1 MKRWTFLLAAML
13 VVPIILLGLGCS
25 GQSAKPP
32 VTAKK
37 PVTTEYQGVK
47 VTDDYRWLENIN
59 EPAVQKWI
67 DEQNQYSRTF
77 LDRIPER
84 KDIYNYL
91 EKIYGKESKDY
102 YSLQYRGGMIF
113 AKKSQPPLEQP
124 LLVTLASADDTTTER
139 VVLDVNKLDTTG
151 HTAIDFYAPSLD
163 GKLVAVSLSEGGT
176 EEGTVYVYD
185 AETGQATSD
194 TVPRVN
200 GPTAGGSV
208 AWNGDGTGF
217 YYTHYPR
224 FGERPE
230 EDLSFY
236 QEVYFHKLGT
246 PSDSDTYVIGKDFPR
261 IAEIELQTSPDGKYI
276 LAVVA
281 NGDGGQFAHYLLSP
295 NGKWTQITQFDDKVT
310 TAVFGP
316 DQALYLMSLADSP
329 HGKILRVSLTRPNL
343 SSATVAVPTGE
354 PIIKSF
360 VPARNVIYVV
370 DLLGGPM
377 QMHVFDHSGN
387 MQGTVEIEPVSSV
400 NGLLSI
406 GDDKV
411 LFNNTSYTVPPAWFE
426 YEPDLKTPIRT
437 QLFQTSPADFSNV
450 EVVREFATAEDGTK
464 IPMSILQPKG
474 TRRDGE
480 NPTVLYGYGA
490 YGISQTPYFDPEN
503 AVWLDNGGVYV
514 IANIRGGGEYGE
526 EWHLAGN
533 LANKQTTFSDF
544 ATVAE
549 WLITA
554 QYTSREKLAIEG
566 GSAGGLLMGAELT
579 QHPDLFRAV
588 VSYVGVY
595 DALRSEFEPNGQ
607 FNITEFGSVENPEQ
621 FKALYAYSPY
631 HHVADSV
638 PYPAVLMLTG
648 VNDQRVSP
656 ANSFKMTA
664 RLQAATSSKQP
675 ILLRTSYNAG
685 HGIGSSL
692 SQKLNQQA
700 DVWAFLFDELGLRY
714 RPM

>member
-1 MKRWTFLLAAML
+1 MRRMTLMTAVMLVAAML
-13 VVPIILLGLGCS
+13 LFGLGCS
-25 GQSAKPP
+25 QQTAKPP

-47 VTDDYRWLENIN
+47 VTDDYQWLENIN
-59 EPAVQKWI
+59 DPAVKTWI
-67 DEQNQYSRTF
+67 DEQNQYARTF

-84 KDIYNYL
+84 KDIFDYL

-102 YSLQYRGGMIF
+102 YSLQYWGGMIF

-151 HTAIDFYAPSLD
+151 HTAIDFYSPSLD
-163 GKLVAVSLSEGGT
+163 GKMVAVSLSEGGS

-185 AETGQATSD
+185 VATGESTSD

-208 AWNGDGTGF
+208 AWNADGSGF
-217 YYTHYPR
+217 YYTRYPH

-230 EDLSFY
+230 EDLAFY
-236 QEVYFHKLGT
+236 QQVYFHKLGT
-246 PSDSDTYVIGKDFPR
+246 PSDSDTYVIGKEFPR
-261 IAEIELQTSPDGKYI
+261 IAEIELYTSPDGKYV

-281 NGDGGQFAHYLLSP
+281 NGDGGEYAHYLLSP
-295 NGKWTQITQFDDKVT
+295 NGKWTQITQFSDKVT
-310 TAVFGP
+310 TAKFGP
-316 DQALYLMSLADSP
+316 DQALYMMSSNDAP
-329 HGKILRVSLTRPNL
+329 HGKVIRVPLSKPRL
-343 SSATVAVPTGE
+343 SSATIVVPSGQ
-354 PIIKSF
+354 PVIKDF
-360 VPARNVIYVV
+360 IPARNVVYVT
-370 DLLGGPM
+370 DLFGGPM
-377 QMHVFDHSGN
+377 QMRVFDHNGN
-387 MQGTVEIEPVSSV
+387 MQDSVHIEPVSAV
-400 NGLLSI
+400 YGMLSI
-406 GDDKV
+406 GDDKI
-411 LFNNTSYTVPPAWFE
+411 LFNNESYTVPPAWFE
-426 YEPDLKTPIRT
+426 YEPDFEKPMRT
-437 QLFQTSPADFSNV
+437 QLFQTSPADFKNI

-474 TRRDGE
+474 VRRDKE

-490 YGISQTPYFDPEN
+490 YGISQTPYFDPGN

-514 IANIRGGGEYGE
+514 YANIRGGGEYGE

-544 ATVAE
+544 TTVAE
-549 WLITA
+549 WLIA
-554 QYTSREKLAIEG
+554 AEYTSREKLAIEG

-607 FNITEFGSVENPEQ
+607 FNITEFGTVKNPEQ
-621 FKALYAYSPY
+621 FQALYAYSPY
-631 HHVADSV
+631 HHVVDSV

-664 RLQAATSSKQP
+664 RLQTATSSKQP
-675 ILLRTSYNAG
+675 ILLRTSYESG

-692 SQKLNQQA
+692 SQKINEQA

>member
-1 MKRWTFLLAAML
+1 MRRAT
-13 VVPIILLGLGCS
+13 VVMAVALFVPVLLLGLGCS

-32 VTAKK
+32 MTPKK

-47 VTDDYRWLENIN
+47 VTDNYQWLENIN
-59 EPAVQKWI
+59 DPAVQKWI
-67 DEQNQYSRTF
+67 SEENQYSRTF

-84 KDIYNYL
+84 KDIYSYL

-102 YSLQYRGGMIF
+102 YSLQYQGGMIF

-124 LLVTLASADDTTTER
+124 LLVTLASADDTTAER

-151 HTAIDFYAPSLD
+151 HTAIDFYTPSLD
-163 GKLVAVSLSEGGT
+163 GKMIAVSLSEGGS

-185 AETGQATSD
+185 VATGQATSD

-208 AWNGDGTGF
+208 AWNADGTGF

-236 QEVYFHKLGT
+236 QQVYFHKLGT
-246 PSDSDTYVIGKDFPR
+246 PSDSDSYVIGKEFPR
-261 IAEIELQTSPDGKYI
+261 IAEIELETSPDGKYI

-281 NGDGGQFAHYLLSP
+281 NGDGGEYSHYLLSP

-310 TAVFGP
+310 TAMFGP
-316 DQALYLMSLADSP
+316 DQALYMMSLDQAP
-329 HGKILRVSLTRPNL
+329 HGKIIRVPLSRPQL
-343 SSATVAVPTGE
+343 ISATVVVPTGE
-354 PIIKSF
+354 PVIKSF
-360 VPARNVIYVV
+360 VPARHVVYVA

-377 QMHVFDHSGN
+377 QVRVFDHDGN
-387 MQGTVEIEPVSSV
+387 MKGNVKIETVSSV
-400 NGLLSI
+400 SKMLSI
-406 GDDKV
+406 GDDKI

-426 YEPDLKTPIRT
+426 YEPDFKEPIRT

-490 YGISQTPYFDPEN
+490 YGISETPYFDP
-503 AVWLDNGGVYV
+503 ATSVWLDNGGVYV
-514 IANIRGGGEYGE
+514 YANIRGGGEYGE

-554 QYTSREKLAIEG
+554 RYTSREKLAIEG
-566 GSAGGLLMGAELT
+566 GSAGGLLMGVVLT
-579 QHPDLFRAV
+579 QHPDLIRAV

-595 DALRSEFEPNGQ
+595 DALRSEFEPNGE
-607 FNITEFGSVENPEQ
+607 FNITEFGSVKNAEQ

-631 HHVADSV
+631 HHVVDSV

-664 RLQAATSSKQP
+664 RLQEATSSGDP

-692 SQKLNQQA
+692 SQKINQES